1 MNQHSNT
8 SRELPPANTQVL
20 TIAEMCATYRI
31 SKNRVFDEMRTERL
45 PAKRIG
51 SRVLISR
58 EDAQT
63 WWNSLPSRRAA

>member
-1 MNQHSNT
+1 MNQHYKMA
-8 SRELPPANTQVL
+8 RELPPASTQVL

-31 SKNRVFDEMRTERL
+31 SKNRVFDEMRAERL

-63 WWNSLPSRRAA
+63 WWNTLPNRRAA

>member
-1 MNQHSNT
+1 MTQYSKT
-8 SRELPPANTQVL
+8 ERDLPPSGTQVL
-20 TIAEMCATYRI
+20 TIAEMCTAYRI
-31 SKNRVFDEMRTERL
+31 SKNRVFGEMKAERL

-63 WWNSLPSRRAA
+63 WWNTLPSRRAA

>member
-1 MNQHSNT
+1 MNEHYKMAQ
-8 SRELPPANTQVL
+8 ELPPASTQVL

-31 SKNRVFDEMRTERL
+31 SKNRVFDEMRAERL

-63 WWNSLPSRRAA
+63 WWNTLPSRRAA